1 MLRLSPPCA
10 ALIVLLALVGCEMA
24 PRSLD
29 ATTHPPI
36 PPSYNWR
43 KDVADW
49 MKKRFNEPASL
60 RGVMVS
66 DPVVI
71 DDPASPATWLVC
83 VELDPRSSTG
93 AYMGPR
99 RFALG
104 FRTANPTDAQRAANP
119 KAAATVQFISAGTPQ
134 QISRVQCESQVLQW
148 RAWPDW
154 ERASNPPAGKKR

>member
-1 MLRLSPPCA
+1 MTRLLPPRA
-10 ALIVLLALVGCEMA
+10 ALTVLLALAGCEMA

-36 PPSYNWR
+36 PTSYNWR

-49 MKKRFNEPASL
+49 MKKTFNEPASL
-60 RGVMVS
+60 HSVMIS

-83 VELDPRSSTG
+83 VELDPRSGSG
-93 AYMGPR
+93 AYMGSR

-104 FRTANPTDAQRAANP
+104 FQTTHPTDVQRAANP
-119 KAAATVQFISAGTPQ
+119 KAVTAVQFISAGTPQ
-134 QISRVQCESQVLQW
+134 QISRAQCESQGLRWQ
-148 RAWPDW
+148 AWPDW
-154 ERASNPPAGKKR
+154 ERASNPPVGKKR